1 MIDFSALTS
10 YKAQRPYNGHII
22 YYEFEGDQ
30 GTWSVWNT
38 VEFDQNNHPNPIF
51 VYGGGGRPLMVRN
64 EVLESGF
71 YTTREEG
78 TIAAKAFIDELLET
92 EETYSIA
99 A

>member
-1 MIDFSALTS
+1 
-10 YKAQRPYNGHII
+10 
-22 YYEFEGDQ
+22 
-30 GTWSVWNT
+30 
-38 VEFDQNNHPNPIF
+38 
-51 VYGGGGRPLMVRN
+51 MVRN